1 MVEGCLTWP
10 SINSPLVDMCD
21 RVAELSFMYIT
32 DIAIF
37 QIGLY
42 DVGGVGPETG
52 LPLAGRVW
60 FV

>member
-1 MVEGCLTWP
+1 
-10 SINSPLVDMCD
+10 MCD